1 MTIEVV
7 RTGLDKERLWA
18 LWDDNNDGKSKLRL
32 KTGLEGSESGRF
44 IIIRVI
50 LDVDYR

>member
-1 MTIEVV
+1 MTVEVV
-7 RTGLDKERLWA
+7 RTGLDKER

-44 IIIRVI
+44 IIIHVI
-50 LDVDYR
+50 LNVDYR